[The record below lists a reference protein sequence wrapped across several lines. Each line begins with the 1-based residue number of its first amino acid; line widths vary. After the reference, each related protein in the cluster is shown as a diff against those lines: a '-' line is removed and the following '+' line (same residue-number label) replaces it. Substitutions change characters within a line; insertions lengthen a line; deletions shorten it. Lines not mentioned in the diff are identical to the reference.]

1 MTHRKLIEQ
10 MIEALESSSGKTAEA
25 AITAAREYLAAPEQ
39 SEPLTDGY
47 VQRVPDKCDRIVWRN
62 SYYHLPIRQPAPEP
76 VAWLDPWTGK
86 NATTDFDAYGKH
98 GVPLYT
104 AAPQPTAPEPVATA
118 GAMPGT
124 DGFTMAAFESVKVP
138 VGTKLYTAAPQ
149 PTTPEPVNQ
158 MLLAACQFSKSVLGK
173 MHPDSDGVHAFV
185 MLQDAIAAAE
195 QAPQPTEL
203 TDEEIEELTWNLGAE
218 KIYEQYTGQESVA
231 PTGVIEFARAVL
243 AAQKAK
249 S

>member
-158 MLLAACQFSKSVLGK
+158 MLLDIAYEVANAMPVNASQHIVRIGTVES
-173 MHPDSDGVHAFV
+173 ARA
-185 MLQDAIAAAE
+185 AIAQAE

-203 TDEEIEELTWNLGAE
+203 TGNDLWAVWDNYYAETPCYDRPSFDICLYQAMIE
-218 KIYEQYTGQESVA
+218 
-231 PTGVIEFARAVL
+231 

-249 S
+249 T

>member
-10 MIEALESSSGKTAEA
+10 MLLDALKDLEMLWYRTRESGALPMQLVKSRA
-25 AITAAREYLAAPEQ
+25 AITAAREYLAQPEQ
-39 SEPLTDGY
+39 SEPVGEITETNSTGF
-47 VQRVPDKCDRIVWRN
+47 KCEFNR
-62 SYYHLPIRQPAPEP
+62 SL
-76 VAWLDPWTGK
+76 
-86 NATTDFDAYGKH
+86 
-98 GVPLYT
+98 
-104 AAPQPTAPEPVATA
+104 
-118 GAMPGT
+118 
-124 DGFTMAAFESVKVP
+124 P
-138 VGTKLYTAAPQ
+138 VGAKLYTAAPQ

-249 S
+249 T